1 MAKQDGSQRIKQLQ
15 RISKMEIKKLF
26 FPSRC
31 GGCGKLIKV
40 NETVCRECG
49 ESLMRIAQPACRH
62 CGMSLDD
69 CTCDTQAFYFE
80 NYAAAFIYQGATV
93 EMLHGMKF
101 HRKKEIAVYFARS
114 LAQTA
119 ARAFPDAE
127 FDLVIGIPM
136 TKRDIK
142 QRGYNQSDIM
152 SKHTARF
159 LHTAYSS
166 SALIKT
172 RETEKQHTLNSQQ
185 RKINLAGAFSADKNA
200 VDSKTVLLC
209 DDIRTTGSTLYY
221 ATDALLSAGAKAVYC
236 VTVAL
241 V

>member
-1 MAKQDGSQRIKQLQ
+1 MKIKRI
-15 RISKMEIKKLF
+15 F

-40 NETVCRECG
+40 NETVCRQCG
-49 ESLMRIAQPACRH
+49 DSLMRIAQPACRH
-62 CGMSLDD
+62 CGMSEDD
-69 CTCDTQAFYFE
+69 CNCDTQAFYFE
-80 NYAAAFIYQGATV
+80 NYAAAFIYQGAAV
-93 EMLHGMKF
+93 EMLRSMKF
-101 HRKKEIAVYFARS
+101 HGKKENAVWLARL

-142 QRGYNQSDIM
+142 QRGFNQSDIM
-152 SKHTARF
+152 AKHTARF

-166 SALIKT
+166 SALFKT
-172 RETEKQHTLNSQQ
+172 RETEKQHMLNSQQ

-200 VDSKTVLLC
+200 VEGKIILLC

-221 ATDALLSAGAKAVYC
+221 ATDALISAGARAVYC
-236 VTVAL
+236 VTAAL